1 LTRRN
6 DSRPTIA
13 LVSRQVWPF
22 HEGGGLGRS
31 VRAMA
36 LALAPV
42 ADVTLLLPDRYR
54 GKLPGD
60 HPGLVEGVRYLFVR
74 DPQASDLERFTSF

>member
-31 VRAMA
+31 VCAMA

-54 GKLPGD
+54 GKLPGTTL
-60 HPGLVEGVRYLFVR
+60 GW
-74 DPQASDLERFTSF
+74 